1 MPNTEKKTVE
11 TLKKAV
17 SVLPEGKVEYLL
29 GYAEGAVAAAEKKLG
44 GQNGGLPP
52 DRPTNHAS

>member
-1 MPNTEKKTVE
+1 MPEKEKRTVE

-29 GYAEGAVAAAEKKLG
+29 GYAEGAVAAAEKKHG
-44 GQNGGLPP
+44 GQDCGLPH
-52 DRPTNHAS
+52 DQPTNNAS

>member
-1 MPNTEKKTVE
+1 MPVKEKKAVE

-29 GYAEGAVAAAEKKLG
+29 GYAEGAVAAAERKQD
-44 GQNGGLPP
+44 GQGDDPP
-52 DRPTNHAS
+52 TDRPA